1 MITRRTIPFLISFFF
16 LLLLV
21 GCRAGPSA
29 ELDEI
34 RASGFIEGK
43 EYTIASA
50 LGGRVSEIM
59 AEQGEGVQ
67 IGHTLVLLD
76 RTLLDRAYD
85 IAQAA
90 VTAVE
95 AALSALESQPR
106 PEDLTTAQAQLDT
119 ARADLDAAQAALD
132 LLKESYK
139 PYKPPKAELHTAE
152 STVEV
157 MLAGVALAQAQFEQ
171 VEAGPL
177 EGELDIAKAV
187 VEDAMANVELIE
199 HQLGELYMK
208 APVTG
213 IVSQLL
219 VKVGEVASPGAPLV
233 TVLDP
238 SFLTLTVYVPE
249 TQVAEVNVGDE
260 VEIRVDAF
268 PGDVF
273 DGRVRYIADQAQ
285 FTPTEVQTQEER
297 VKLVFAVEIL
307 IDDPIESLK
316 PGMPADAVLQLTYP

>member
-21 GCRAGPSA
+21 GCQAGPSA
-29 ELDEI
+29 EVDEI

-76 RTLLDRAYD
+76 RTMLDRAYD

-90 VTAVE
+90 VTAAE
-95 AALSALESQPR
+95 AALRALESQPR
-106 PEDLTTAQAQLDT
+106 PEDLTTAQAQLDM
-119 ARADLDAAQAALD
+119 AKADLDAAQATLD

-177 EGELDIAKAV
+177 EGEIEIAKAV
-187 VEDAMANVELIE
+187 VEEAMANLQLVE
-199 HQLGELYMK
+199 HQLVEVSLK
-208 APVTG
+208 APITG
-213 IVSQLL
+213 ILSQVL
-219 VKVGEVASPGAPLV
+219 VEVGEVAAPSAPLV

-238 SFLTLTVYVPE
+238 TFLTLTIYVPE
-249 TQVAEVNVGDE
+249 AQVAKVNVGDE
-260 VEIRVDAF
+260 VEIRVDTF
-268 PGDVF
+268 PEDVF
-273 DGRVRYIADQAQ
+273 VGHVRYIADQAQ

-297 VKLVFAVEIL
+297 VKLVFAVEVL

-316 PGMPADAVLQLTYP
+316 PGMPADVIIIP

>member
-29 ELDEI
+29 EVDEI

-50 LGGRVSEIM
+50 FGGRVSEIM

-76 RTLLDRAYD
+76 RTMLDRAYD

-90 VTAVE
+90 VTAAE
-95 AALSALESQPR
+95 AALSALENQPR
-106 PEDLTTAQAQLDT
+106 PENLTTAQAQLDT
-119 ARADLDAAQAALD
+119 AKADLDAAQAALD

-177 EGELDIAKAV
+177 EGEIEIAKAV
-187 VEDAMANVELIE
+187 VEEAMANLQLVE
-199 HQLGELYMK
+199 HQLAELSLK
-208 APVTG
+208 APITG
-213 IVSQLL
+213 ILSQVL
-219 VKVGEVASPGAPLV
+219 VEVGEVAAPSAPLV

-238 SFLTLTVYVPE
+238 TFLTLTIYVPE
-249 TQVAEVNVGDE
+249 AQVAKVNVGDE
-260 VEIRVDAF
+260 VEIRVDTF
-268 PGDVF
+268 PEDVF
-273 DGRVRYIADQAQ
+273 VGHVRYIADQAQ

-297 VKLVFAVEIL
+297 VKLVFAVEVL

-316 PGMPADAVLQLTYP
+316 PGMPADVIIIP

>member
-1 MITRRTIPFLISFFF
+1 M
-16 LLLLV
+16 

-29 ELDEI
+29 EVDEI
-34 RASGFIEGK
+34 RASGFIEGR

-59 AEQGEGVQ
+59 VEQGGRVQ

-76 RTLLDRAYD
+76 RTTLDHTYD
-85 IAQAA
+85 MAKAGVSAA
-90 VTAVE
+90 D
-95 AALSALESQPR
+95 AALTALESQPR

-119 ARADLDAAQAALD
+119 AKAELDAAEAVLD

-139 PYKPPKAELHTAE
+139 PYKPPKAELHSAE

-157 MLAGVALAQAQFEQ
+157 MRAGVALAQAQFEQ
-171 VEAGPL
+171 VEAGPFA
-177 EGELDIAKAV
+177 GELDIAKALL
-187 VEDAMANVELIE
+187 EEAMANLQLVE
-199 HQLGELYMK
+199 HQLDELSMK

-219 VKVGEVASPGAPLV
+219 IKVGEVVLPGAPLA

-249 TQVAEVNVGDE
+249 AQVAKVILGDE

-268 PGDVF
+268 PEDVF
-273 DGRVRYIADQAQ
+273 EGRVRYIADQAQ

-307 IDDPIESLK
+307 IEDPVESLK
-316 PGMPADAVLQLTYP
+316 PGMPADVIIIP